1 MKVLIHYN
9 EIALKGKN
17 RKFFEDKLVD
27 NIRISLKGL
36 SKEVKRTYGAV
47 FAELKPKAD
56 IAEVK
61 EKLQKIFG
69 IAYFVITEECD
80 ADIKKIEKKT
90 LQMLKD
96 KKFKTFRIE
105 TKRSDKQFPLDSQE
119 ISIRLGGL
127 VLDNFSGIKVDLRH
141 PELTVFVEIS
151 PKGAFIYFEK
161 IQGVGGMPVGCG
173 GKAVAL
179 LSGGIDSPV
188 AAWRIMKRGVN
199 TIFVHFHSYPQTSK
213 ASEEKVK
220 ELAVVLKQYQNE
232 VKIYMAPFLE
242 IQKEIMMK
250 TLAPYR
256 VIMYRRFMIRIAEE
270 IARKEGALA
279 LVTGESVGQVASQ
292 TIENINTINSVARL
306 PILRPLIGF
315 DKDEIVREA
324 KRIGTFEISIQPHE
338 DCCTVFIPRSPATKS
353 YPRFAE
359 FEEGKVDVENLVKSA
374 IEKMKIVKIEDN

>member
-36 SKEVKRTYGAV
+36 AKEVKRTHGAV

-56 IAEVK
+56 IAEAK
-61 EKLQKIFG
+61 EKLQKVFG

-80 ADIKKIEKKT
+80 ADIKKIEKKA
-90 LQMLKD
+90 LQILKG
-96 KKFKTFRIE
+96 KEFKTFRIE

-127 VLDNFSGIKVDLRH
+127 VLEKFPNVKVDLHH

-151 PKGAFIYFEK
+151 IKGAFIYFEK
-161 IQGVGGMPVGCG
+161 IQGAGGMPVGTG

-188 AAWRIMKRGVN
+188 AAWRIAKRGVN

-220 ELAVVLKQYQNE
+220 ELAGVLKQYQNE
-232 VKIYMAPFLE
+232 AKIYMAPFLE

-270 IARKEGALA
+270 IANKEGALA

-292 TIENINTINSVARL
+292 TIENINTINSVAKL

-324 KRIGTFEISIQPHE
+324 KRIGTFEISIRPHE
-338 DCCTVFIPRSPATKS
+338 DCCAVFIPRNPATKS
-353 YPRFAE
+353 WPRIAE
-359 FEEGKVDVENLVKSA
+359 TEESKIDVENLIKNA
-374 IEKMKIVKIEDN
+374 LKETEIEYIKNL